1 MTSGRIAVF
10 LLTVLTVW
18 SFMHLYTFWRLAKLP
33 WLATVPR
40 WAWWAAG
47 LLLWFSYPFARY
59 LDRNGMSSEFA
70 RLLELSG
77 AVWLGTLFLLV
88 TALLA
93 SELLT
98 AFGLWKAAVVPVRT
112 GSLALAALL
121 SVVGIVQGNRTP
133 RVESLE
139 VQLPQLPRELDG
151 LRVVQLSDLH
161 LGTILREGW
170 LSARL
175 AQVQAL
181 KPDLVVVTGDL
192 IDGNARHVERLLPLL
207 KELKAPLGVY
217 AVTGNH
223 EFYAGL
229 EASVQLFRDAGFTV
243 LRDQNVEVRPGLVMA
258 GVDDLTAR
266 RQYGINHRAV
276 EKALAGR
283 PPGACVFLSHTPWQV
298 EEAARLGAGLM
309 LSGHTHD
316 GQIWP
321 FSYLVRLSYP
331 YVGGTYQVNGLTLHV
346 SRGTGTWGP
355 RLRLWKP
362 GEITL
367 ITLRSPSN

>member
-1 MTSGRIAVF
+1 MFFI
-10 LLTVLTVW
+10 TVLTIW
-18 SFMHLYTFWRLAKLP
+18 SLMHLYTFWRLAKLP
-33 WLATVPR
+33 WLATLPR
-40 WAWWAAG
+40 WAWWTTG

-59 LDRNGMSSEFA
+59 LDRNGLASELS
-70 RLLELSG
+70 RGLELVG
-77 AVWLGTLFLLV
+77 AAWMGVLFLLV

-93 SELLT
+93 SELVT
-98 AFGLWKAAVVPVRT
+98 VFGFWKAVVVPVRV
-112 GSLALAALL
+112 GFVVLALAL
-121 SVVGIVQGNRTP
+121 SAVGIVQGNRP
-133 RVESLE
+133 PHVENLE
-139 VQLPQLPRELDG
+139 VQLPQLPPELDG

-170 LSARL
+170 LAARL
-175 AQVQAL
+175 AQVRAL
-181 KPDLVVVTGDL
+181 KPDVVVVTGDL
-192 IDGNARHVERLLPLL
+192 VDGNARHVERLLPLL

-229 EASVQLFRDAGFTV
+229 DKSVRLLEEAGFRV
-243 LRDQNVEVRPGLVMA
+243 LRDQNVEVRPGLVLA

-283 PPGACVFLSHTPWQV
+283 PLGACVLLSHTPWQV
-298 EEAARLGAGLM
+298 EEAARLGAELM

-331 YVGGTYQVNGLTLHV
+331 YLGGTFNVNGLTLHV

-362 GEITL
+362 AEITL
-367 ITLRSPSN
+367 ITLRSGAKP

>member
-1 MTSGRIAVF
+1 MF
-10 LLTVLTVW
+10 LITVLTIW
-18 SFMHLYTFWRLAKLP
+18 SFMHLYAFWRLASLP
-33 WLATVPR
+33 LLSPVPR
-40 WAWWAAG
+40 WVWWLVG
-47 LLLWFSYPFARY
+47 LLFWFSYPFARY

-70 RLLELSG
+70 RLLELLG

-93 SELLT
+93 SELVT
-98 AFGLWKAAVVPVRT
+98 VFGLWKASVVPVRT
-112 GSLALAALL
+112 GSLFLAALL
-121 SVVGIVQGNRTP
+121 SAVGIVQGNRAP
-133 RVESLE
+133 QVESL
-139 VQLPQLPRELDG
+139 VVNLPQLPRDLDG

-170 LSARL
+170 LAARL
-175 AQVQAL
+175 AEVQAL

-207 KELKAPLGVY
+207 SQLKAPLGVY

-229 EASVQLFRDAGFTV
+229 EASVQLLGDAGFTV
-243 LRDQNVEVRPGLVMA
+243 LRDQHLEVRPGLVMA

-266 RQYGINHRAV
+266 RQFAIDHFGV
-276 EKALAGR
+276 QKALAGR
-283 PPGACVFLSHTPWQV
+283 PPGACIFLSHSPWQV

-367 ITLRSPSN
+367 ITLRSAPN